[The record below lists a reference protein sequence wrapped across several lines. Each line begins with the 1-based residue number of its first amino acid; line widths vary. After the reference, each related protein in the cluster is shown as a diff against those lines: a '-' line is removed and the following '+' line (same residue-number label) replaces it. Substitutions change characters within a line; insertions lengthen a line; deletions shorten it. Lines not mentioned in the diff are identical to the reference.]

1 MANLTGDQ
9 LRDLGL
15 AAVGTDVHID
25 ESAQIFGVEEVSI
38 GSHVRIDCF
47 TVITAGPASVTIGD
61 HVHLGVGV
69 CLFGTAGIE
78 VGDFVSLSGRVS
90 VYSTNDDFVHG
101 HLSGP
106 TVPAELRKVQVA
118 RVIVGSHVIVGAGSV
133 ILPGVRLGRGA
144 AVGALSLVKGDV
156 ADGELA
162 AGVPA
167 KTVGR
172 RDLERLGHLEA
183 RAWIAAAD
191 D

>member
-1 MANLTGDQ
+1 MANLTGGQ

-15 AAVGTDVHID
+15 AALGHDVQID
-25 ESAQIFGVEEVSI
+25 ESAQIFGVEKVSI

-78 VGDFVSLSGRVS
+78 VADFASLSGRVA

-106 TVPAELRKVQVA
+106 TVPAELRKVQAA
-118 RVIVGSHVIVGAGSV
+118 RVLVGPHVIVGAGSV

-144 AVGALSLVKGDV
+144 AVGALSLVKDDV
-156 ADGELA
+156 VDGEIA

-167 KTVGR
+167 RSVGCR
-172 RDLERLGHLEA
+172 NLERLGRLEEQA
-183 RAWIAAAD
+183 QTAPD
-191 D
+191 DG

>member
-1 MANLTGDQ
+1 MANLTARELQ
-9 LRDLGL
+9 TLGL
-15 AAVGTDVHID
+15 AAVGDDVCID
-25 ESAQIFGVEEVSI
+25 ESAQMFGAERLSI

-47 TVITAGPASVTIGD
+47 TVITTGPGAVTIGD

-78 VGDFVSLSGRVS
+78 IGDFASLSGRVA
-90 VYSTNDDFVHG
+90 VYSTNDDFVGG

-106 TVPAELRKVQVA
+106 TVPADLRNVSAA

-144 AVGALSLVKGDV
+144 AVGALSLVKRDL

-162 AGVPA
+162 GGVPA
-167 KTVGR
+167 RTLGQ
-172 RDLERLGHLEA
+172 RDLERLGRLESRA
-183 RAWIAAAD
+183 RTATASD
-191 D
+191 